1 MSTAVAAMLLA
12 TSCQNEEIINQQE
25 SNLFRLEVQK
35 GGSSR
40 TAIASNGSVTWSKG
54 DKLFVYGE
62 NGTYGILTLDDADAG
77 SESGTFTGFVK
88 GNINDLKYVAY
99 GDGVKKVGDD
109 VKVTLGDITLPN
121 SNAPMFATLNPS
133 NLNSVTL
140 QHVCGVVRMNI
151 VGLKENDIV
160 SVVGKAI
167 AGSATFNEVNATLVA
182 DNTTT
187 EQTIKVTG
195 AKDSYHIDVPALAG
209 GTIEK
214 ILVNSVE
221 CDIKDVKV
229 VAKTLDASSIPTLNM
244 KNGTPEETDE
254 AVKSIDDLK
263 EAVETAGAVVTV
275 AAGKYGALNMSFAEG
290 VTIVCEEGTIF
301 EGWSKGN
308 INGATIIGATF
319 SNPTSTVMDQRINGN
334 FKKCT
339 FVGKNGLKSCNVNGE
354 IVFEDC
360 KFKGEDYN
368 FHFDNGYGKNDKIT
382 CINCEFTG
390 FRIIN
395 VGAGVEQL
403 IMRGCV
409 FNKTYT
415 NSYCNTWGNAL
426 FENCVF
432 NNRDIQPL
440 GGYNQYINCKQYDN
454 PLTIENLTLYKNYD
468 CNIKVDNKEYNWSK
482 GVLTEID

>member
-1 MSTAVAAMLLA
+1 MGTAVAAMLLA

-62 NGTYGILTLDDADAG
+62 NGTYGTLMLDDEDAG
-77 SESGTFTGFVK
+77 SESGTFNGFVY
-88 GNINDLKYVAY
+88 GNIKDLKYVAY
-99 GDGVKKVGDD
+99 GDGVKKVGDK

-151 VGLKENDIV
+151 VGLPENAIV
-160 SVVGKAI
+160 SVVGKGI
-167 AGSATFNEVNATLVA
+167 AGSATFDEATATLVA
-182 DNTTT
+182 DNKAA

-209 GTIEK
+209 GEIEK
-214 ILVNSVE
+214 ILVNDVE
-221 CDIKDVKV
+221 CDIDNVTV
-229 VAKTLDASSIPTLNM
+229 AAKTLDASSIPTLNM

-275 AAGKYGALNMSFAEG
+275 AAGKYGTFSGITIADG

-301 EGWSKGN
+301 EGAEAKLNLKGS
-308 INGATIIGATF
+308 TIVGATF
-319 SNPTSTVMDQRINGN
+319 KSNGNAAGQRISGN
-334 FKKCT
+334 FKNCH
-339 FVGKNGLKSCNVNGE
+339 
-354 IVFEDC
+354 FE
-360 KFKGEDYN
+360 G
-368 FHFDNGYGKNDKIT
+368 
-382 CINCEFTG
+382 
-390 FRIIN
+390 
-395 VGAGVEQL
+395 
-403 IMRGCV
+403 
-409 FNKTYT
+409 
-415 NSYCNTWGNAL
+415 SNAL
-426 FENCVF
+426 RECYPYDGEVYFENCTFKGRTYGVHF
-432 NNRDIQPL
+432 GGGNNKVTFIDCEITGWNSFAASIPYVTFDGCEFHTSNYGSIRFFQDGEIKDSKFDADYKFIDF
-440 GGYNQYINCKQYDN
+440 GKSSG
-454 PLTIENLTLYKNYD
+454 LTLILSGNSMENKNLMD
-468 CNIKVDNKEYNWSK
+468 IVNKGNNT
-482 GVLTEID
+482 VILN